1 MGTGLFF
8 VGDSMR
14 LCRHSWAKRLITY
27 CLCVNLS
34 LLSFPRVASANPAL
48 IAVMAFEAPAIAE
61 LFGVLGSYLFVGTT
75 TTVVTAT
82 TVGIA
87 VELSRRS
94 PTTGEAIRSGEK
106 ESAIGLLLSESLIS
120 MSDLD
125 VKNFRDGQLTMSTE
139 RMSSEVVDSAI
150 ARYGVP
156 AKFNPIPVYTYL
168 ESVNGNEYPKPEPSE
183 TGTGLT
189 SQIIAPYQLAVNS
202 MISSD
207 DNPDYHTYIYGASDS
222 AVFQQLL
229 TYPSFMQ
236 ADYLRRYEDYQSA
249 FFKEGFEG
257 YHCTTPEESSTNR
270 YTPVSL
276 DPLTAPA
283 ITLSIART
291 ANTLPVMVGTAITP
305 LPVSSQAEYRIPAAR
320 YHCVYHHETLNYKG
334 EVIKSELVPYSV
346 LIGVRS
352 RSVSVVPEARFVD
365 NSTVHGEEEKQK
377 RFGLLPPV
385 STMPDLLEIYGTRQL
400 SAQALADLYNRA
412 WERASAQAGYQGI
425 PYTPA
430 RAATAQMINDIRD
443 VRQLDLSLAG
453 ALVTPINAE
462 GTADWDIPIYNV
474 TTNTYVSMLV
484 VQQNVTIDIGDYPSI
499 PLPIIDAELDLSPII
514 NSFKWLFAINII
526 SRKAECPIFRVD
538 IDYLDFHDAFS
549 SHCELLDDQ
558 ASNIHLFTTLLWSML
573 GLFITFRRK

>member
-1 MGTGLFF
+1 M
-8 VGDSMR
+8 
-14 LCRHSWAKRLITY
+14 
-27 CLCVNLS
+27 
-34 LLSFPRVASANPAL
+34 
-48 IAVMAFEAPAIAE
+48 
-61 LFGVLGSYLFVGTT
+61 LGSYLFVGTT

-257 YHCTTPEESSTNR
+257 YHCTTPEETSTNR
-270 YTPVSL
+270 Y
-276 DPLTAPA
+276 
-283 ITLSIART
+283 
-291 ANTLPVMVGTAITP
+291 
-305 LPVSSQAEYRIPAAR
+305 
-320 YHCVYHHETLNYKG
+320 
-334 EVIKSELVPYSV
+334 
-346 LIGVRS
+346 
-352 RSVSVVPEARFVD
+352 
-365 NSTVHGEEEKQK
+365 
-377 RFGLLPPV
+377 
-385 STMPDLLEIYGTRQL
+385 
-400 SAQALADLYNRA
+400 
-412 WERASAQAGYQGI
+412 
-425 PYTPA
+425 
-430 RAATAQMINDIRD
+430 
-443 VRQLDLSLAG
+443 
-453 ALVTPINAE
+453 
-462 GTADWDIPIYNV
+462 
-474 TTNTYVSMLV
+474 
-484 VQQNVTIDIGDYPSI
+484 
-499 PLPIIDAELDLSPII
+499 
-514 NSFKWLFAINII
+514 
-526 SRKAECPIFRVD
+526 
-538 IDYLDFHDAFS
+538 
-549 SHCELLDDQ
+549 
-558 ASNIHLFTTLLWSML
+558 
-573 GLFITFRRK
+573 